1 MKEDRE
7 FGPFGS
13 VIISDHLEILAEFQG
28 KVFHFYDRAA
38 MAISLHYGFTS
49 GVTGMQTL

>member
-28 KVFHFYDRAA
+28 KVFHS
-38 MAISLHYGFTS
+38 M
-49 GVTGMQTL
+49 TGQLWQFLCIMVSPLV